1 MGQSISRAGDLDS
14 RSLVRRLRQ
23 SAINHHK
30 TSQSLAVTVRTCV
43 QGAPNIRFRNK
54 WQRQVASG
62 RLSQSASA
70 SLGIS
75 QRLWQSISASLSD
88 LGSRSRQYHHDAAT
102 AVTSRHPN
110 KQCEC
115 NGANTGNPAMCHDA
129 NIHQAQSSRYHHR
142 FSRTALASRR
152 LSKQYERNG
161 ANTGNTATCH
171 DASIHRAQCAHQTE
185 ASRWGGSAPTIQIVD
200 RAATVHKAGDRPLR
214 RVSDNKQQHEAT
226 SRALCG
232 AST

>member
-1 MGQSISRAGDLDS
+1 MLVKGISGQVSLVVSLARAAAHASVSISIAQPHVSTHERPHTERNRHVHAQSTYGILQSGLYAVTQGGDLATTLPYCPGSLLRSANSEKHQQNISQSAIVSQQSYLSNRISAIVSQQSYLSDGMGQSISRAGDLDS

-75 QRLWQSISASLSD
+75 QRLGQSISASLSD
-88 LGSRSRQYHHDAAT
+88 LGSRSRRQAT
-102 AVTSRHPN
+102 
-110 KQCEC
+110 
-115 NGANTGNPAMCHDA
+115 
-129 NIHQAQSSRYHHR
+129 
-142 FSRTALASRR
+142 
-152 LSKQYERNG
+152 
-161 ANTGNTATCH
+161 
-171 DASIHRAQCAHQTE
+171 
-185 ASRWGGSAPTIQIVD
+185 
-200 RAATVHKAGDRPLR
+200 
-214 RVSDNKQQHEAT
+214 
-226 SRALCG
+226 
-232 AST
+232 

>member
-115 NGANTGNPAMCHDA
+115 NGANTGNAA
-129 NIHQAQSSRYHHR
+129 
-142 FSRTALASRR
+142 
-152 LSKQYERNG
+152 K
-161 ANTGNTATCH
+161 CH
-171 DASIHRAQCAHQTE
+171 DASIHQAQCAHQTE

-200 RAATVHKAGDRPLR
+200 RAATMHKAGDRPLR